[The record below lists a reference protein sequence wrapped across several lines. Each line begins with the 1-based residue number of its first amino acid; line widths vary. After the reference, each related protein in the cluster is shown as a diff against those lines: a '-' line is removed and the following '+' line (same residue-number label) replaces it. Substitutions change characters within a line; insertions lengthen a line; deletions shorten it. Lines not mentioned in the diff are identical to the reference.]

1 VRKNIIFIIL
11 SFFLF
16 VLITEIIFT
25 LFFIYRQNYYGPL
38 AKLVLN
44 DQNKI
49 FEFKI
54 PHDKSTGRM
63 VPGLHKFKNNIIKI
77 NSEGFRGKDFKINN
91 SNGCRFVALGGSTTL
106 NLNSNLSW
114 PQILQNKINLNFKKE
129 CEVINTGI
137 LGASL
142 DDIENLFFLELLKYE
157 PNYIILLSN
166 HNSAHYDSFVKN
178 TKRTNIIKNKFDYFI
193 FKSNL
198 FSFNNIMSYRFF
210 NLSTKRLSG
219 ILFDNKKKLIKNPH
233 RQNVFHSPEYF
244 KSIYKMQIENII
256 DYSIKN
262 NIKVFL
268 VKQPIDISPDIYK
281 QIKDKNIN
289 ELIDKFIAY
298 EEFYGIKTN
307 DLEKFNIYSNKI
319 LNKNL
324 DLIKEKYEQI
334 VVVDTIEKFI
344 KNNSKQK
351 IFLQDKLHYKQAGS
365 DLMADQIFNTIIK
378 YLK

>member
-1 VRKNIIFIIL
+1 
-11 SFFLF
+11 
-16 VLITEIIFT
+16 
-25 LFFIYRQNYYGPL
+25 
-38 AKLVLN
+38 
-44 DQNKI
+44 
-49 FEFKI
+49 
-54 PHDKSTGRM
+54 
-63 VPGLHKFKNNIIKI
+63 
-77 NSEGFRGKDFKINN
+77 
-91 SNGCRFVALGGSTTL
+91 
-106 NLNSNLSW
+106 
-114 PQILQNKINLNFKKE
+114 
-129 CEVINTGI
+129 
-137 LGASL
+137 
-142 DDIENLFFLELLKYE
+142 
-157 PNYIILLSN
+157 
-166 HNSAHYDSFVKN
+166 
-178 TKRTNIIKNKFDYFI
+178 
-193 FKSNL
+193 
-198 FSFNNIMSYRFF
+198 MSYRFF